1 MDKERPQSDLGTNHH
16 EVVISA
22 SDLKKNFKV
31 GNNLIKALRGV
42 NFRAKSTDFCVIY
55 GPSGCGK
62 TTLLNIISGI
72 DTPSAGDVKIR
83 GTNIFNLDDDQRGI
97 FRSKKMGII
106 HQLSHWVKSLD
117 VLENVALPLIIEGED
132 ERHSKIRAKRV
143 MRELGILEL
152 SRQIP
157 TQLSGG
163 QQQRVALAR
172 ALVTNPWIL
181 LADEPTG
188 NLDTR
193 TSDEIMAIFDMLN
206 KEYKRTI
213 ILVTHNQAYWTLGTR
228 AIEMK
233 DGVIVKETRS

>member
-1 MDKERPQSDLGTNHH
+1 MSKDSPTNHH
-16 EVVISA
+16 DVVIDV
-22 SDLKKNFKV
+22 SDLKKNYKV
-31 GNNLIKALRGV
+31 GSNLIKALQEIDLTI
-42 NFRAKSTDFCVIY
+42 RATDFCVIY

-62 TTLLNIISGI
+62 TTLINTIAGI
-72 DTPSAGDVKIR
+72 DTPSSGEIEIR
-83 GTNIFNLDDDQRGI
+83 DTDIFNLDDDQRGI

-106 HQLSHWVKSLD
+106 HQLSHWVKSLN
-117 VLENVALPLIIEGED
+117 VLENVALPLIIQGEK
-132 ERHSKIRAKRV
+132 EKHSKIRAKRV
-143 MRELGILEL
+143 MRELGILDL

-163 QQQRVALAR
+163 EQQRVALAR

-188 NLDTR
+188 NLDTK

-228 AIEMK
+228 AIEMR
-233 DGVIVKETRS
+233 DGLIVKDTKSG